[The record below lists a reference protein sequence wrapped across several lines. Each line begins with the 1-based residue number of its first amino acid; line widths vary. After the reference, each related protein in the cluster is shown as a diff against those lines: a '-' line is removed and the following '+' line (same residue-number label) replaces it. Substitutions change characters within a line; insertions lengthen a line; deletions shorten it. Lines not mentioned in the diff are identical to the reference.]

1 VPTKE
6 ELDRA
11 KRYEWS
17 SPPRYDY
24 VPADRLSFSIDTNSR
39 WSSKVVWAEK
49 KGPRLE
55 SRLPDVLTTFERWA
69 VIDAERNEAERRA
82 EIAKRERQEREDEIV
97 RQAYT
102 EHALRQQLIADLE
115 AWELNGRLDRYLAE
129 MALRIE
135 HLTDIDER
143 VAAEEWLAWCRHYV
157 AMRDP
162 LGGEIRMPT
171 VKPPGYSELQEF
183 RKRRGLSAGF
193 W

>member
-1 VPTKE
+1 
-6 ELDRA
+6 
-11 KRYEWS
+11 
-17 SPPRYDY
+17 
-24 VPADRLSFSIDTNSR
+24 LSFSIDTNSR

-115 AWELNGRLDRYLAE
+115 AWELNGRLDRYLA
-129 MALRIE
+129 
-135 HLTDIDER
+135 
-143 VAAEEWLAWCRHYV
+143 
-157 AMRDP
+157 
-162 LGGEIRMPT
+162 
-171 VKPPGYSELQEF
+171 
-183 RKRRGLSAGF
+183 
-193 W
+193 